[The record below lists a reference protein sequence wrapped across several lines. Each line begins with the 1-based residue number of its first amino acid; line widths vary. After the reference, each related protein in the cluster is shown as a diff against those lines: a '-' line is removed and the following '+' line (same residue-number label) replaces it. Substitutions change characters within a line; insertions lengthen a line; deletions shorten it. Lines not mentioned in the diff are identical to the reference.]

1 MTKRLTRR
9 DVLKGIGGLAA
20 AGAVGRLGAPGLA
33 EAQAQ
38 RRFDGETLRVQFWA
52 GSEGQTIRSGVVDPF
67 TQKTGAKVQVTEG
80 WTSAS
85 IAKLRAEKANPSTS
99 VYLMDDIGVVTGG
112 REGLL
117 EPLDLS
123 RLPNAVDVQPKFFI
137 EGKGAGFFTY
147 VTGLVYN
154 TDLVKT
160 PPTSWKELW
169 DPKYKGKIAI
179 PPAGAGPALHMAI
192 IAAMVGGGS
201 QYNMDPAWEAL
212 KALKPNVAVMEQSAA
227 ILAELL
233 KNGEV
238 AIVMRTVYLFKPYI
252 EKNYPIGISLAM
264 KEGFFATP
272 GCAAIVKNHPD
283 KRELAETFVNETL
296 SVDAQT
302 KMAHSLWFGPTN
314 RKVKLPPEVARYLVS
329 TQEQWDA
336 IIPVNLDNLAAR
348 REEWVQKYTR
358 ALL

>member
-1 MTKRLTRR
+1 MTRMLTRR
-9 DVLKGIGGLAA
+9 DVLKGIGGVAA
-20 AGAVGRLGAPGLA
+20 AGAVGSLGPSSPV
-33 EAQAQ
+33 EAQ

-67 TQKTGAKVQVTEG
+67 VQKTGAKVVVAEG

-99 VYLMDDIGVVTGG
+99 VYLMDDIGVVSTG

-123 RLPNAVDVQPKFFI
+123 RLPNAVDIQPKFFI
-137 EGKGAGFFTY
+137 EGRGAGFFTY

-154 TDLVKT
+154 TDVVKT

-169 DPKYKGKIAI
+169 DPKYKNKIAI

-192 IAAMVGGGS
+192 IAAMVNGGS

-227 ILAELL
+227 VLAELL
-233 KNGEV
+233 RNGEV

-264 KEGFFATP
+264 QEGFFATP
-272 GCAAIVKNHPD
+272 GCAAIVKGHPD
-283 KRELAETFVNETL
+283 KRELAEAFVNETL
-296 SVDAQT
+296 GVDAQT

-314 RKVKLPPEVARYLVS
+314 RKVKLPPDVARYLVS

-336 IIPVNLDNLAAR
+336 IIPVNLDNLSAR